1 MPNNLT
7 SQKGSIAM
15 RLLLLLVF
23 IMLATGGFLYYRHV
37 RQQKSEQLEARLPA
51 IKINL
56 KNGCGIEG
64 AATEMSEFLSSRN
77 VDIVATGNAEKFIY
91 DTTIIV
97 VKKMDAQDLQR
108 LIHITGIQHW
118 TLAENEFAQAP
129 FEIIIGK
136 DYEKLIAGKENEQE

>member
-7 SQKGSIAM
+7 SQKGSLSW
-15 RLLLLLVF
+15 RLIVLLV
-23 IMLATGGFLYYRHV
+23 IIVLAVGGVLFLRYSRH
-37 RQQKSEQLEARLPA
+37 QKQEQVEARLPA

-56 KNGCGIEG
+56 KNGCGFEG
-64 AATEMSEFLSSRN
+64 AATEMSEFLASRN

-108 LIHITGIQHW
+108 LINITGIQHW
-118 TLAENEFAQAP
+118 TLAENEFAPAP

-136 DYEKLIAGKENEQE
+136 DYEKLIADMENEQE